1 MATTAKAKP
10 AKQKAAEDSLE
21 SVYEELV
28 KILKRHAPPFRTDVP
43 LIVRDQKAFQLTVP
57 KPVAIPGA
65 YGGRPVDLQMAAA
78 ILQEGYVGFYM
89 MCFYLNDDTKKK
101 LPPKLLKLL
110 KGKTCF
116 HLKNLDYAGILKPRW
131 NWARN
136 LTRSTV
142 GCSES
147 FFTPDRKRFPSV
159 CGSATFS
166 EEQRPNSGILMPP
179 RDAKIS

>member
-1 MATTAKAKP
+1 LILNTSWPGDSKDGESVASCGAIEVGFRAMATTAKAKP

-21 SVYEELV
+21 SLYEELV

-43 LIVRDQKAFQLTVP
+43 LIVRDKKAFQLTAP

-78 ILQEGYVGFYM
+78 ILQERYVGFYL
-89 MCFYLNDDTKKK
+89 MCIYLNDDTKKK

-116 HLKNLDYAGILKPRW
+116 HLKNLDDGLR
-131 NWARN
+131 
-136 LTRSTV
+136 
-142 GCSES
+142 
-147 FFTPDRKRFPSV
+147 
-159 CGSATFS
+159 
-166 EEQRPNSGILMPP
+166 
-179 RDAKIS
+179 RDIEAALELGTKSYQERGWM